1 MPEAASISHI
11 LEFSKMTGDY
21 VSISPTDGQVIS
33 LAHQLLVKRGK
44 DGLLRAEPK
53 GAKECISGKV
63 FEYGQGDIEEPKKD
77 SRAPVMLSEDEEEDD
92 QVAAELIKKAL
103 EESDVDNEVKP
114 ETQEEEK
121 IEVEI
126 AEPEPVEVPVEVEVA
141 ELEPVEVPVEVE
153 VAEPE
158 PVEVVVDENG
168 EEKVVENG
176 DDDESKPYNPNIWV
190 DGKDWDTD
198 DEDGWVNPDN
208 FNQLVLGKEVIEK
221 EKQMEDMGV
230 FIMTSDYAM
239 QVPQFPLNKT

>member
-1 MPEAASISHI
+1 VPVE
-11 LEFSKMTGDY
+11 LE
-21 VSISPTDGQVIS
+21 V
-33 LAHQLLVKRGK
+33 
-44 DGLLRAEPK
+44 
-53 GAKECISGKV
+53 
-63 FEYGQGDIEEPKKD
+63 
-77 SRAPVMLSEDEEEDD
+77 
-92 QVAAELIKKAL
+92 
-103 EESDVDNEVKP
+103 
-114 ETQEEEK
+114 
-121 IEVEI
+121 
-126 AEPEPVEVPVEVEVA
+126 AEPEPVEVPVELEVA
-141 ELEPVEVPVEVE
+141 EPEPVEVPVELE

-239 QVPQFPLNKT
+239 QVPQFPPHQNLEYHFTNRDPITCHRRLHDQTGQILHSRVLHLLAAVPRLDQSILPKLQIFHNAQSHLFL